1 MLVPINLARS
11 ILSLTHRRP
20 PPFSSSCS
28 CSSSSYPSDQTRRL
42 GHLWMIFQVVMTLV
56 SCAYF
61 AITSAYKYEAVG
73 LFIEE
78 NVFGASVLAD
88 LLLRF
93 YASDHR

>member
-1 MLVPINLARS
+1 
-11 ILSLTHRRP
+11 
-20 PPFSSSCS
+20 
-28 CSSSSYPSDQTRRL
+28 
-42 GHLWMIFQVVMTLV
+42 MIFQVVMTLI

-61 AITSAYKYEAVG
+61 AITSAHKHDAVG
-73 LFIEE
+73 LFIAE

>member
-1 MLVPINLARS
+1 M
-11 ILSLTHRRP
+11 
-20 PPFSSSCS
+20 
-28 CSSSSYPSDQTRRL
+28 L
-42 GHLWMIFQVVMTLV
+42 GHLWMIYQIVMTLV

-61 AITSAYKYEAVG
+61 DITSAYKRNAAG

-78 NVFGASVLAD
+78 MFFGGSVLTD

>member
-1 MLVPINLARS
+1 
-11 ILSLTHRRP
+11 
-20 PPFSSSCS
+20 
-28 CSSSSYPSDQTRRL
+28 
-42 GHLWMIFQVVMTLV
+42 MIFQVVMTLV